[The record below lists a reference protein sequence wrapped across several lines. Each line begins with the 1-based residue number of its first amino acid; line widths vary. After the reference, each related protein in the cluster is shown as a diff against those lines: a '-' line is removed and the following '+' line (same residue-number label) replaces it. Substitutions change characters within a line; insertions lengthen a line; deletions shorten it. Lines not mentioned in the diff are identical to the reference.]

1 MIRRFLKQKLTR
13 DEFVRSL
20 GRYVLLGVLAMLAA
34 WVLRGRQRR
43 GGAGAAG
50 AAAGDC
56 RYDLPCRRCAELPGC
71 GLARAAA
78 TRQAIR
84 SGKS

>member
-1 MIRRFLKQKLTR
+1 MITKFLYQQLTR
-13 DEFVRSL
+13 RQFVRSL
-20 GRYVLLGVLAMLAA
+20 VRYVLLGVLAMLAA
-34 WVLRGRQRR
+34 WVLWRRDR
-43 GGAGAAG
+43 GGGASAGA
-50 AAAGDC
+50 C
-56 RYDLPCRRCAELPGC
+56 QYDPPCRQCAELPGC

>member
-1 MIRRFLKQKLTR
+1 MITKFLYQQLTR
-13 DEFVRSL
+13 SEFVRSL

-34 WVLRGRQRR
+34 WVLSRRDRR
-43 GGAGAAG
+43 GGASAG
-50 AAAGDC
+50 AC
-56 RYDLPCRRCAELPGC
+56 QYDLPCRQCGELPGC

-78 TRQAIR
+78 TRKAIR

>member
-1 MIRRFLKQKLTR
+1 MITKFLYQQLTR
-13 DEFVRSL
+13 RQFVRSL
-20 GRYVLLGVLAMLAA
+20 VRYVLLGVLAMLAA
-34 WVLRGRQRR
+34 WVLWRRDRGSS
-43 GGAGAAG
+43 GASAG
-50 AAAGDC
+50 QC
-56 RYDLPCRRCAELPGC
+56 RYDLACRQCAELPGC

>member
-1 MIRRFLKQKLTR
+1 MIRRFLQQKLTR

-34 WVLRGRQRR
+34 RVLWRRDRGS
-43 GGAGAAG
+43 GASAEA
-50 AAAGDC
+50 C
-56 RYDLPCRRCAELPGC
+56 RYDLACRQCAELPGC

>member
-13 DEFVRSL
+13 GEFVRSL

-34 WVLRGRQRR
+34 WVLSRRGR
-43 GGAGAAG
+43 GASAGA
-50 AAAGDC
+50 C
-56 RYDLPCRRCAELPGC
+56 PYDLPCRQCGELPGC

-78 TRQAIR
+78 TRKAIR

>member
-1 MIRRFLKQKLTR
+1 MITKFLYQQLTR
-13 DEFVRSL
+13 RQFVRSL
-20 GRYVLLGVLAMLAA
+20 VRYVLLGVLAMLAA
-34 WVLRGRQRR
+34 WVLWRRDR
-43 GGAGAAG
+43 GGGASAGASAG
-50 AAAGDC
+50 QC
-56 RYDLPCRRCAELPGC
+56 QYDLACRQCGELPGC

>member
-1 MIRRFLKQKLTR
+1 MIRRFLQQKLTR

-34 WVLRGRQRR
+34 WVLRRRDRGSGSSGASSEACRHDLACRQ
-43 GGAGAAG
+43 
-50 AAAGDC
+50 
-56 RYDLPCRRCAELPGC
+56 CAELPGC

>member
-1 MIRRFLKQKLTR
+1 MIRRFLKQKLSR
-13 DEFVRSL
+13 GEFVRSI

-34 WVLRGRQRR
+34 WVLRRR
-43 GGAGAAG
+43 GGAGEAG
-50 AAAGDC
+50 QC
-56 RYDLPCRRCAELPGC
+56 QYDLPCRQCAELPGC

-78 TRQAIR
+78 TRNAIR

>member
-1 MIRRFLKQKLTR
+1 MMRKFLQQKLTR
-13 DEFVRSL
+13 DEFVRSM
-20 GRYVLLGVLAMLAA
+20 GRYVLLGVLAMIAV
-34 WVLRGRQRR
+34 WVLSRRDRGS
-43 GGAGAAG
+43 GASAGA
-50 AAAGDC
+50 C
-56 RYDLPCRRCAELPGC
+56 QYDLPCRQCGELPGC

>member
-1 MIRRFLKQKLTR
+1 MIRRFLQQKLTR
-13 DEFVRSL
+13 SEFVRSL
-20 GRYVLLGVLAMLAA
+20 VRYVLLGVLAMLAA
-34 WVLRGRQRR
+34 WVLWRR
-43 GGAGAAG
+43 DRRGAAG
-50 AAAGDC
+50 ASAGQC
-56 RYDLPCRRCAELPGC
+56 RYDLACRQCAELPGC

>member
-1 MIRRFLKQKLTR
+1 MKIRRFLQQKLTR
-13 DEFVRSL
+13 GEFVRSL
-20 GRYVLLGVLAMLAA
+20 VRYVLLGVLAMLAA
-34 WVLRGRQRR
+34 WVLWRR
-43 GGAGAAG
+43 GGGAAG
-50 AAAGDC
+50 ATGASAGQC
-56 RYDLPCRRCAELPGC
+56 RYDLACRQCGELPGC